1 MTPKATYA
9 GAYMDVGIA
18 WQIDELEIDI
28 VENVMVNRGKKDGY
42 ITGQDAAMRLFDV
55 LCPLSGENEG
65 QFSPVSYEEGE
76 DNSLLVNKS
85 VLKCLVHKTLIPTK
99 TIVQFADGTS
109 RTYDIKGP
117 LELDWLGTG
126 IYPGEVV
133 DVQIGEEVTG
143 LGVRSFTGFGSL
155 SSIVVPKN
163 VTSISGEAFS
173 WTGLRD
179 VVIENGVTELSY
191 GVFAYSNS
199 LSSITLPNTL
209 QKIGSDVFE
218 ECGRLSSVSLPKNVV
233 DISKVAFRYSRLS
246 AVTMEGRTKTET
258 KAIANYPWNL
268 SNGSIVH
275 CTDGEIV
282 VGSETV
288 VQYKSGLIRNLDI
301 EGELAYNSIPSVV
314 YAKNVAV
321 GNAVTSIGEGV
332 FERCHDLTD
341 ATIPGSVKTIGEA
354 AFLDCIALS
363 GMVICEGVETI
374 EGSAFTNC
382 KVLNNIMIPS
392 SVTSI
397 GDEAFFSCE
406 ALYSITFSGKDKA
419 TVQGMANYNN
429 WRLQSGCVIHCTDGD
444 ITI

>member
-1 MTPKATYA
+1 M
-9 GAYMDVGIA
+9 
-18 WQIDELEIDI
+18 
-28 VENVMVNRGKKDGY
+28 
-42 ITGQDAAMRLFDV
+42 
-55 LCPLSGENEG
+55 
-65 QFSPVSYEEGE
+65 
-76 DNSLLVNKS
+76 
-85 VLKCLVHKTLIPTK
+85 
-99 TIVQFADGTS
+99 
-109 RTYDIKGP
+109 
-117 LELDWLGTG
+117 
-126 IYPGEVV
+126 
-133 DVQIGEEVTG
+133 
-143 LGVRSFTGFGSL
+143 RSFTGFGSL

-191 GVFAYSNS
+191 GVFSYSNS
-199 LSSITLPNTL
+199 LSSITLPSTL

-218 ECGRLSSVSLPKNVV
+218 ECGRLSSISLPKSVV

-246 AVTMEGRTKTET
+246 AATMEGRTKAET

-268 SNGSIVH
+268 SNGSVIH
-275 CTDGEIV
+275 CTDGDIV

-301 EGELAYNSIPSVV
+301 EGQLTYHSIPSVI
-314 YAKNVAV
+314 YAKDVAV
-321 GNAVTSIGEGV
+321 GNAVTSIDEGA

-341 ATIPGSVKTIGEA
+341 ITIQGSVNSIGEA
-354 AFLDCIALS
+354 AFLDCIVLS
-363 GMVICEGVETI
+363 GLVICEGVETI
-374 EGSAFTNC
+374 DDSAFTNC
-382 KVLNNIMIPS
+382 KVLNNITIPS

-419 TVQGMANYNN
+419 TVQGMENYNN